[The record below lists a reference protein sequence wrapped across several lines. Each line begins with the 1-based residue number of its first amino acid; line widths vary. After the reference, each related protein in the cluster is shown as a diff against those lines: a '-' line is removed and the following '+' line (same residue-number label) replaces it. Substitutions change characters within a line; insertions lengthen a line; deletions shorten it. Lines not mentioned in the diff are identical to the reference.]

1 MAKSYYTP
9 SGYHWVCR
17 AYIHL
22 KDGSILYASQCGKKA
37 FCFLVPDEK

>member
-1 MAKSYYTP
+1 MAEKRYTP

-22 KDGSILYASQCGKKA
+22 KDGHIVYASQYGKKA
-37 FCFLVPDEK
+37 FCFLVPDEE

>member
-1 MAKSYYTP
+1 MAKKFYCP

-17 AYIHL
+17 PYIHR
-22 KDGSILYASQCGKKA
+22 KDGTILYASQYGKKA

>member
-1 MAKSYYTP
+1 MAKNHYCP

-17 AYIHL
+17 PYIHR
-22 KDGSILYASQCGKKA
+22 KDGTILYASQYGKKA